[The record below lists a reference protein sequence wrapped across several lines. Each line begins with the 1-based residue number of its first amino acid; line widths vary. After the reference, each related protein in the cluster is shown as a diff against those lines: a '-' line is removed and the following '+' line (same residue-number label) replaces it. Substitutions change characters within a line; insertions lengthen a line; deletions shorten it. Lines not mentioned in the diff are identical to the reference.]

1 MGLSL
6 TLSCFHL
13 FQCVML
19 GLMKEVMSCFSFF
32 FCYSQVFLNL
42 EFFVPPW
49 KQLHTDILIKSECVF
64 LSSFL
69 FFYSSGELTR
79 GFRAALYGRI
89 SLLKCDKEWLWIP
102 ELVWY
107 PHFYCFLAFLWPGT
121 RLGPR
126 SHFRVFPTSSD
137 QFKVISARSGSQDV
151 KEGRKKRKEKHRG
164 GVV

>member
-6 TLSCFHL
+6 VLSCFHL
-13 FQCVML
+13 FKCV
-19 GLMKEVMSCFSFF
+19 KWRSFF
-32 FCYSQVFLNL
+32 VFHKCFESEVLC
-42 EFFVPPW
+42 VPL
-49 KQLHTDILIKSECVF
+49 KKLHTDILIKSECVF

-69 FFYSSGELTR
+69 FFYPSEELTR
-79 GFRAALYGRI
+79 GFRAALYGWI

-102 ELVWY
+102 EFVWY
-107 PHFYCFLAFLWPGT
+107 PHFYCFLAFLRSGT

-151 KEGRKKRKEKHRG
+151 GRERKERRRG
-164 GVV
+164 EGFV